1 MKPIIIYEDPHIMII
16 DKPSGILSHR
26 AKHLNEPDILS
37 ELSTKGYALIS
48 RLDYNTSGLLL
59 LGKTPQSVSLL
70 NRLSQ
75 SGGIRKF
82 YECIVIGYLMQPEAL
97 LEAYLIKDPR
107 KATVQ
112 IAQTPYQGSQKI
124 RTHYKVIAESGGL
137 SHLEIELITGKT
149 HQIRAHL
156 ASIGHPI
163 LGDPLYGNPQ
173 TNKKYQLRTQQLVA
187 SRIEFSVPQTDHPL
201 HGLHQ
206 KVFRKPDAIDIS
218 LLKR

>member
-1 MKPIIIYEDPHIMII
+1 MKPIIIFEDSHILII

-26 AKHLNEPDILS
+26 ATHLNEPDILS

-59 LGKTPQSVSLL
+59 LGKTPQSISLL

-82 YECIVIGYLMQPEAL
+82 YECIVIGYLMQPEAV

-112 IAQTPYQGSQKI
+112 IAQTPYSGSQKI
-124 RTHYKVIAESGGL
+124 RTYYRVITESSGL

-156 ASIGHPI
+156 SSIGHPI

-173 TNKKYQLRTQQLVA
+173 ANRKYQLRTQQLIA

-206 KVFRKPDAIDIS
+206 RAFRKPNTIDMS